1 MEIYIKNKKL
11 KLHTKIFREKNSQ
24 TLRIKRICSTKN
36 DFDHHSR
43 ELKGRLLKQV
53 YDQELVDKQLEKV
66 DNTCKRQVQQDR
78 KMHSININI

>member
-1 MEIYIKNKKL
+1 MEIYIKIYKNL

-43 ELKGRLLKQV
+43 ELKGRLLKQG

-66 DNTCKRQVQQDR
+66 GNTCKRQSITR
-78 KMHSININI
+78 KRSRTTR